1 MQPVSY
7 RVLVDEPYCL
17 AVENLT
23 PKLNFDRLI
32 WEVMLELM
40 FKNDHR
46 HSILILDVE
55 KTRGVALGELPL
67 IKKYLRFIADDDLV
81 VSRVLRE
88 YQSQDPEITYPLYKL
103 KKKLPTTNELG

>member
-1 MQPVSY
+1 MKPVTY

-23 PKLNFDRLI
+23 PTLNFDRLI

-40 FKNDHR
+40 FKNDR
-46 HSILILDVE
+46 RMSILILDVE

-67 IKKYLRFIADDDLV
+67 IKKYLRFVAEDELV
-81 VSRVLRE
+81 VNRVIRNYRSE
-88 YQSQDPEITYPLYKL
+88 DPDLTYPLYKL
-103 KKKLPTTNELG
+103 KRKLPTTTELG

>member
-1 MQPVSY
+1 MKPVTY

-17 AVENLT
+17 AVENQT
-23 PKLNFDRLI
+23 ATLNFDRLI

-46 HSILILDVE
+46 VSILILDVE

-67 IKKYLRFIADDDLV
+67 IKKYLRFVAEDELV
-81 VSRVLRE
+81 VSKVIRQYE
-88 YQSQDPEITYPLYKL
+88 SSDPEILYPLYKL
-103 KKKLPTTNELG
+103 KKKLPTTPEL

>member
-1 MQPVSY
+1 MKPVTY

-23 PKLNFDRLI
+23 PTLNFDRLI

-46 HSILILDVE
+46 MSILILDVE

-67 IKKYLRFIADDDLV
+67 IKKYLKFVAEDELV
-81 VSRVLRE
+81 VNRVIRNYRSE
-88 YQSQDPEITYPLYKL
+88 DPELTYPLYKL
-103 KKKLPTTNELG
+103 KRKLPTTTELG